1 MYGTLGSRTETS
13 ERACNAM
20 PNKLFARLIAVGLFF
35 LVSCM
40 AAPAQ
45 AKPDTFR
52 ALDGSKHDLRELR
65 GHPSVVNFWATWC
78 GPCKAEM
85 PRLQKLAEAYT
96 PRGVTFVAISLDA
109 PETQD
114 KIQSV
119 VIKRGLH
126 MPVWTGATDRTLAEL
141 DLGVLVP
148 ATLVLDESGAV
159 VGRIE
164 GEARDKDV
172 ESRLDWLLGGRR
184 GKQPKIVQKN
194 DW

>member
-1 MYGTLGSRTETS
+1 ML
-13 ERACNAM
+13 
-20 PNKLFARLIAVGLFF
+20 NKFFPRPTAAGLLFLIG
-35 LVSCM
+35 CM
-40 AAPAQ
+40 AASAQ
-45 AKPDTFR
+45 ATSDTFR
-52 ALDGSKHDLRELR
+52 ALDGSKHNLQELR

-78 GPCKAEM
+78 GPCKVEM

-119 VIKRGLH
+119 VIKRGLRV
-126 MPVWTGATDRTLAEL
+126 PVWTGATERTLAEL

-148 ATLVLDESGAV
+148 ATLVLEESGV
-159 VGRIE
+159 VIGKIE

-172 ESRLDWLLGGRR
+172 QSRLDWLLAGRQ